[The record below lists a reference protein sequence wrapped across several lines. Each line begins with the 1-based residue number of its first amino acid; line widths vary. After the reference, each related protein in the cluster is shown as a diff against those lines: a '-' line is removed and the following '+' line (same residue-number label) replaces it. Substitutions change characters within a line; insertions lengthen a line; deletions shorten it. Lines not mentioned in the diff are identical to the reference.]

1 MDGALRSDDRRGKEV
16 RRVAQHGPG
25 RLERG
30 TRARGS
36 GEGRSAAQAGV
47 GQGAARGRREAP
59 AGVGRAGIDRR
70 VRILG
75 TAKASGPRADV
86 VRGAIEACRLEAREP
101 AGVRL
106 GGGGHAVRAEKIA
119 VGPRRPVTWA
129 LAGVSGRTA
138 TGWRTNRRWQ
148 PAMLRR
154 PWAVATSRI
163 AHLDRRG
170 GGEGAAQAAR
180 CAPGSRRGARRWV
193 TWALTAGVS
202 GRTATG
208 WRTNR
213 RWAIVALWPRAMESS
228 PALPSA
234 WPEWATPCTPRRW
247 RDWAPFCSRGSL
259 FTSGR
264 RFPRGCRGETCSRAP
279 SARCCWF

>member
-1 MDGALRSDDRRGKEV
+1 MSTSRGA
-16 RRVAQHGPG
+16 
-25 RLERG
+25 
-30 TRARGS
+30 
-36 GEGRSAAQAGV
+36 
-47 GQGAARGRREAP
+47 
-59 AGVGRAGIDRR
+59 
-70 VRILG
+70 
-75 TAKASGPRADV
+75 AKASGPRADV

-180 CAPGSRRGARRWV
+180 CAPGSRRVAPAMGYVGADSRCK
-193 TWALTAGVS
+193 
-202 GRTATG
+202 
-208 WRTNR
+208 
-213 RWAIVALWPRAMESS
+213 RAHRHGMADE
-228 PALPSA
+228 PA
-234 WPEWATPCTPRRW
+234 
-247 RDWAPFCSRGSL
+247 
-259 FTSGR
+259 
-264 RFPRGCRGETCSRAP
+264 
-279 SARCCWF
+279 